1 MLQPLPPSY
10 PMPPLNTN
18 PLTSACSLHADLFNC
33 LCLSQCLSIVVC
45 GVANLYLTIFCIRH
59 CLCFCRSLHVVLF
72 FSFALQSE
80 FLFFRCFYVCLCHCH
95 FFSQCTVLYL
105 HLFLYVSLCL
115 CQCRS
120 CLSVSSSYS
129 VYTSVYVFS
138 ISFFIIVPLFLS
150 LALSLYL
157 ILPPS
162 FISFMS
168 LHYIIFCFI
177 TCILYF
183 FRTE

>member
-105 HLFLYVSLCL
+105 HLHIPICFSLPLSMSQLSFCFFLLLCLYLCL
-115 CQCRS
+115 CIFYLLLYHCAFVSIS
-120 CLSVSSSYS
+120 CSVSLSYS
-129 VYTSVYVFS
+129 T
-138 ISFFIIVPLFLS
+138 SFFYLFYVSALYYFLLHNLYPLL
-150 LALSLYL
+150 L
-157 ILPPS
+157 
-162 FISFMS
+162 
-168 LHYIIFCFI
+168 
-177 TCILYF
+177 
-183 FRTE
+183 